1 MKLIDGLTQATF
13 SKDEFVFRE
22 GEIGDKFFIIESGA
36 CECLKT
42 TEHGAME
49 SIRMLGEGS
58 HFGEVAIINDSQR
71 TLSVRAASDCRL
83 LVLSRE
89 AFNRILGSI
98 KHYLKEDYRK
108 VHVMETVVEDDD
120 EVIQE
125 AQ

>member
-1 MKLIDGLTQATF
+1 MKLIDGLAKVTF

-22 GEIGDKFFIIESGA
+22 GDIGDKFFIIETGV

-42 TEHGAME
+42 TENGEME
-49 SIRMLGEGS
+49 SIRMLREGN
-58 HFGEVAIINDSQR
+58 HFGEVAIINDSLR

-98 KHYLKEDYRK
+98 KHYLKEDYK
-108 VHVMETVVEDDD
+108 KLDVMETVVEDDD
-120 EVIQE
+120 ETIQ
-125 AQ
+125 